1 MSANSTEQ
9 KKTESKKTKRSFTA
23 KEKCEAVLSVW
34 SERRKPSEVCQDL
47 EITWQ
52 QFENWQKVGIRGML
66 NALEPR
72 WRPEK
77 DRPAPLGPRVEKLLS
92 QTELQARRQSR
103 LDARLKALENSKKSA
118 PQQRTSAERSPS
130 A

>member
-1 MSANSTEQ
+1 MSANTEQ
-9 KKTESKKTKRSFTA
+9 KNNEAKKTKRTFTA

-34 SERRKPSEVCQDL
+34 SERRKPSEVCRDL
-47 EITWQ
+47 EVTWPQ
-52 QFENWQKVGIRGML
+52 LENWQKAGLRGML
-66 NALEPR
+66 RALEPR

-92 QTELQARRQSR
+92 ATEMQVRRQSR
-103 LDARLKALENSKKSA
+103 LDARLKALEESKKPASKK
-118 PQQRTSAERSPS
+118 RTSVVRSPG